1 MIAIFMPYSERKRRY
16 VISIKKNTNNT
27 IPLLMR
33 HRIMVGV
40 ISIFDLRLKVI
51 FGVILVIVGLLER
64 TERKGAAGAVI
75 DNGLL
80 YFRSF

>member
-1 MIAIFMPYSERKRRY
+1 
-16 VISIKKNTNNT
+16 
-27 IPLLMR
+27 
-33 HRIMVGV
+33 MVGV